1 MAVYR
6 LASIDALMSMQHAQ
20 SLDVNVRNVGGR
32 SFEALLEVSSYAGII
47 YRGLCSIQPYTVTGL
62 SHWFRDVA
70 ATSVPLELRVI
81 TNAMATNAA
90 TVEVHVKQYGQVIG
104 IFTQEHFEMS

>member
-6 LASIDALMSMQHAQ
+6 LASSHALMTMQHAQ
-20 SLDVNVRNVGGR
+20 SLDVNVRNMGGS

-47 YRGLCSIQPYTVTGL
+47 YRGLCSIQPHTATGL
-62 SHWFRDVA
+62 GHWFRDVA
-70 ATSVPLELRVI
+70 TTGVPLELRVV

-104 IFTQEHFEMS
+104 IFTQEHFEIS